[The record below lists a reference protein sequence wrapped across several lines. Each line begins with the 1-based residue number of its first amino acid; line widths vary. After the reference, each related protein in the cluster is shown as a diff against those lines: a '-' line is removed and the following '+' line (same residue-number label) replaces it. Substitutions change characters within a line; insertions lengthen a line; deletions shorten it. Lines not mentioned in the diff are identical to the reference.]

1 MPTDPLWRQVADTRY
16 EVIYTGAKT
25 ETGGSTGEKLSLEGT
40 TSWTPPAPLVNPWP
54 FGSFALDSK
63 ENFIASCILQFGER
77 ANGKGAVYNES
88 SMGDLF
94 EALTKAGVELRGPYT
109 SLYPVTPL

>member
-40 TSWTPPAPLVNPWP
+40 TEWTPSKPLVNPWP
-54 FGSFALDSK
+54 FGSFTLGSK
-63 ENFIASCILQFGER
+63 ANFIASCIAQFGER
-77 ANGKGAVYNES
+77 VGKGVVYNEAS
-88 SMGDLF
+88 FGDLF